1 MEQKEFKFEI
11 FTVNYCIDKSGFL
24 RIWDIIVNSNVM
36 GKFSM
41 PKLQAKQENKLY
53 SSTLNHE
60 REVNEYTYYLEEYQ
74 TETPGYIRF
83 LYLKTPLNDIEGYM
97 ELLVPVHEV
106 EDWLHENGCMSGET
120 WNGDSPDN
128 LRYQSWSFN
137 NFYQWAEE
145 TPDPHEIMQEFLN
158 YKLYE
163 TK

>member
-1 MEQKEFKFEI
+1 MNQKEFKFENI
-11 FTVNYCIDKSGFL
+11 TVNYCIDKSGYL
-24 RIWDIIVNSNVM
+24 QILDVTVNSKVM

-53 SSTLNHE
+53 AATLNHE
-60 REVNEYTYYLEEYQ
+60 REVNGYSYYLEEYQ
-74 TETPGYIRF
+74 TKTIGYIRF
-83 LYLKTPLNDIEGYM
+83 LYLITPFNGIERYEELN
-97 ELLVPVHEV
+97 VPVHEV
-106 EDWLHENGCMSGET
+106 DAWLHDNGCMSCET